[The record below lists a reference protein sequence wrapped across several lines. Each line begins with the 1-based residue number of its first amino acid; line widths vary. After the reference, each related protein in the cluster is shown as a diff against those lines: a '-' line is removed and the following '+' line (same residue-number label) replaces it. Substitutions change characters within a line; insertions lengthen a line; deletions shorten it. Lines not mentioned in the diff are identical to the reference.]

1 MADCPKPYYCYDYDP
16 YPSETS
22 CDNKEAYLAGISA
35 IGLLQC
41 GITVTDPSDA
51 VELQGLIDN
60 GELIIIKG
68 IKAGID
74 EPSLVQIDPLT
85 ACGGQITLT
94 ADRTVTFVD
103 GKVSKDI
110 VEWYNTMKQNSY
122 GGALL
127 FECAEDRVSYITE
140 RVNLTANR
148 SMGQLNNE
156 AQVINGSLSW
166 RSLAD
171 PVPYTAPA
179 GIFD

>member
-1 MADCPKPYYCYDYDP
+1 MTDCPKPYYCYDYDP

-22 CDNKEAYLAGISA
+22 CDNKEYYLAGISA

-41 GITVTDPSDA
+41 GVTVTDPSDA
-51 VELQGLIDN
+51 VELQELIDA

-68 IKAGID
+68 IKGGID
-74 EPSLVQIDPLT
+74 EPSLVQIDALT
-85 ACGGQITLT
+85 ACGGQLTIT
-94 ADRTVTFVD
+94 ADRTVSFVD

-127 FECAEDRVSYITE
+127 FECAEDRVSFVDV
-140 RVNLTANR
+140 RVDMTANR

-171 PVPYTAPA
+171 PVPYDAPA